1 MTRASIRSS
10 QRGTDGAPAVRPPGP
25 GLGERFAAASP
36 LELRRNGAGVQ
47 VSLAPQDLEALVEL
61 TSSLSQ
67 GGSARAKVLWFD
79 GTSWIDA
86 DTAEL
91 TVYDVIGT
99 MQATSGKKALV
110 RFHRQSGRWVVWQLQ
125 C

>member
-1 MTRASIRSS
+1 MTRASTRSS
-10 QRGTDGAPAVRPPGP
+10 QPTRDLAPAVRPPGT
-25 GLGERFAAASP
+25 GLSERFSAASP
-36 LELRRNGAGVQ
+36 VELRRSSAGVQ
-47 VSLAPQDLEALVEL
+47 VAVATQDLEALVEL

-79 GTSWIDA
+79 GASWIDA
-86 DTAEL
+86 DTEEL

-110 RFHRQSGRWVVWQLQ
+110 RFHRQGGRWVVWQLQ